1 MCGIAGITNSDQAID
16 LAIESMHHRG
26 PDAINAWQNTQV
38 ALGHVRLSILDPG
51 PRSNQPMHSHSD
63 KSVIVYNG
71 EVYNHRQLARK
82 WQLNLKT
89 TSDTEVVLEGFE
101 KYGVDILPQLEGMFS
116 FAVFNKESGEIC
128 VARDSVGIKPLY
140 YFYLGNQLGFASEL
154 KGIIPVFPAPLVISK
169 LAVDRYLT
177 KGFIPAPLSIYEH
190 IFKLMPGHYLLQS
203 KNGELTRRAYTNFD
217 SQIDAYVEKN
227 ERKVKDKL
235 RSLLMESVSAQLMSD
250 VPYGSFLSGGI
261 DSSIVSA
268 VAAHFSPKINT
279 FSIGI
284 KDNPVNE
291 LPYARQVA
299 NHIGATHHELV
310 IDERMALEKVYQ
322 IGQTYD
328 EPYADSSAM
337 PTLLLSEFAS
347 RHIKMALSGDGG
359 DELFMG
365 YGMYD
370 WANRLSSGPIKA
382 LRHPLATLLK
392 WHGKNPKAVD
402 LLNFDDDADVTN
414 HVFSQEMRLFS
425 EREKRSIYRHSL
437 AEDRHSA
444 DLKRILSPRERQ
456 SFFDLKSYLP
466 DDLLVKVDRASM
478 RYGLEVRVPLLNERL
493 VNFALNID
501 EQLKLRHGQKKYII
515 KQVLY
520 DFVPKAIFDRPKWG
534 FSIPLVK
541 WLADDLAFLVN
552 DYLNETVVE
561 EFGLVKFAEVKTLTE
576 RFKAGEKHLYNRVWL
591 LVVLHQWLLEVHL
604 KWKRP
609 AVNQVCCTG

>member
-1 MCGIAGITNSDQAID
+1 MCGIAGVTNSNEAVE
-16 LAIESMHHRG
+16 LAIRPMRHRG
-26 PDAINAWQNTQV
+26 PDASNVWQNAQV
-38 ALGHVRLSILDPG
+38 ALGHVRLSILDPS
-51 PRSNQPMHSHSD
+51 PRSNQPMHSGSG

-71 EVYNHRQLARK
+71 EVYNHRELARK
-82 WQLNLKT
+82 WRLNLQT

-101 KYGVDILPQLEGMFS
+101 KYGVDILPQLEGMFA
-116 FAVFNKESGEIC
+116 FAIYNKESGEIC
-128 VARDSVGIKPLY
+128 VVRDRVGIKPLY
-140 YFYLGNQLGFASEL
+140 YFFLDNQFGFASEL
-154 KGIIPVFPAPLVISK
+154 KGIIPVFPLPLVISK

-177 KGFIPAPLSIYEH
+177 KGYIPAPLSIYEH
-190 IFKLMPGHYLLQS
+190 IFKLMPGHYLLQG
-203 KNGELTRRAYTNFD
+203 KNGELTRRAYANFD
-217 SQIDAYVEKN
+217 KQIEAHVEKN
-227 ERKVKDKL
+227 ERQVKENL
-235 RSLLMESVSAQLMSD
+235 RTLLMDSVCAQLMSD

-268 VAAHFSPKINT
+268 IAAHCSPKINT

-299 NHIGATHHELV
+299 DHIGATHHELV

-322 IGQTYD
+322 IAQTYD
-328 EPYADSSAM
+328 EPYADSSAI

-370 WANRLSSGPIKA
+370 WANRLNSGPIKTF
-382 LRHPLATLLK
+382 RQPLAALLK

-402 LLNFDDDADVTN
+402 LLSFDNHIDVAN
-414 HVFSQEMRLFS
+414 HIFSQEMRLFS
-425 EREKRSIYRHSL
+425 EREKQSIYRYSQ
-437 AEDRHSA
+437 AEDHYNA
-444 DLKRILSPRERQ
+444 DLMRTLSPREKQ
-456 SFFDLKSYLP
+456 SFFDLKNYLP

-493 VNFALNID
+493 VKFALNVD
-501 EQLKLRHGQKKYII
+501 ENLKVRHRQKKYII

-541 WLADDLAFLVN
+541 WLYDDLSFLVD

-561 EFGLVKFAEVKTLTE
+561 EFGLVKFDEVKELVK
-576 RFKAGEKHLYNRVWL
+576 RFQAGEKHLYNRVWL
-591 LVVLHQWLLEVHL
+591 LVVLHQWLLEVHQ
-604 KWKRP
+604 KWHRA
-609 AVNQVCCTG
+609 AVNPVF

>member
-1 MCGIAGITNSDQAID
+1 MCGIAGITNSDQAIE
-16 LAIESMHHRG
+16 LAIESMRHRG
-26 PDAINAWQNTQV
+26 PDAINAWQNAQV

-51 PRSNQPMHSHSD
+51 SRSNQPMHSRSG

-71 EVYNHRQLARK
+71 EIYNHRRLARK

-101 KYGVDILPQLEGMFS
+101 KYGVDILPQLEGMFT
-116 FAVFNKESGEIC
+116 FAIFNQESGEIC
-128 VARDSVGIKPLY
+128 IARDSVGIKPLY
-140 YFYLGNQLGFASEL
+140 YFYLDNKLGFASEL
-154 KGIIPVFPAPLVISK
+154 KGIIPVFPLPFVISK

-190 IFKLMPGHYLLQS
+190 IFKLMPGHYLLQD
-203 KNGELTRRAYTNFD
+203 KNGELTRRAFANFD
-217 SQIDAYVEKN
+217 KQIEAHVEKN
-227 ERKVKDKL
+227 ERQVKESL
-235 RSLLMESVSAQLMSD
+235 RTLLMDYVSSQLMSD

-268 VAAHFSPKINT
+268 IAAHHSPGINT

-299 NHIGATHHELV
+299 DHIGTTHHELM

-322 IGQTYD
+322 IAQTYD
-328 EPYADSSAM
+328 EPYADSSAI

-370 WANRLSSGPIKA
+370 WADRLNSGPIKTF
-382 LRHPLATLLK
+382 RHPLAALLK

-402 LLNFDDDADVTN
+402 LLSFDGQVNVTN

-425 EREKRSIYRHSL
+425 EREKQSIYRYSL
-437 AEDRHSA
+437 AEDHHNTH
-444 DLKRILSPRERQ
+444 LKRTLSPREKQ

-501 EQLKLRHGQKKYII
+501 EQLKLKHGQKKYII

-541 WLADDLAFLVN
+541 WLYDDLSFLVR

-561 EFGLVKFAEVKTLTE
+561 EFGLVKFDEVKELTK
-576 RFKAGEKHLYNRVWL
+576 RFQAGEEHLYNRVWL
-591 LVVLHQWLLEVHL
+591 LVVLHQWLLEVHQ
-604 KWKRP
+604 KWKSA
-609 AVNQVCCTG
+609 AVNPVF

>member
-1 MCGIAGITNSDQAID
+1 MCGIAGITNSNEAVELAID
-16 LAIESMHHRG
+16 PMRHRG
-26 PDAINAWQNTQV
+26 PDATNVWQNAQV
-38 ALGHVRLSILDPG
+38 ALAHVRLSILDPS
-51 PRSNQPMHSHSD
+51 PRSNQPMHSCSG

-71 EVYNHRQLARK
+71 EVYNHRQLAKK
-82 WQLNLKT
+82 WQLNLQT

-101 KYGVDILPQLEGMFS
+101 KYGVDILPQLEGMFA
-116 FAVFNKESGEIC
+116 FAIYNKESGEIC
-128 VARDSVGIKPLY
+128 VVRDSVGIKPLY
-140 YFYLGNQLGFASEL
+140 YFFANNQLGFASEL
-154 KGIIPVFPAPLVISK
+154 KGIIPVFPLPLVISK

-190 IFKLMPGHYLLQS
+190 IFKLMPGHYLLQD
-203 KNGELTRRAYTNFD
+203 KNGELTRRAYANFD
-217 SQIDAYVEKN
+217 KQIEARTEKN
-227 ERKVKDKL
+227 ERYVKENL
-235 RSLLMESVSAQLMSD
+235 RTLLMDSVSSQLMSD

-268 VAAHFSPKINT
+268 IAAHHSPGINT
-279 FSIGI
+279 FAIGI

-299 NHIGATHHELV
+299 AHIGATHHELM

-322 IGQTYD
+322 IAQTYD
-328 EPYADSSAM
+328 EPYADSSAI

-370 WANRLSSGPIKA
+370 WAGRLSSGPIKTF
-382 LRHPLATLLK
+382 RHPLAALLK

-402 LLNFDDDADVTN
+402 LLSFDDQVNVTN

-425 EREKRSIYRHSL
+425 EREKQSIYRYAL
-437 AEDRHSA
+437 AEDRYNA
-444 DLKRILSPRERQ
+444 DLKRTLSPREKQ

-501 EQLKLRHGQKKYII
+501 EQLKLKHGQKKYII

-541 WLADDLAFLVN
+541 WLYDDLSFLVD
-552 DYLNETVVE
+552 DYLNETIVE
-561 EFGLVKFAEVKTLTE
+561 EFGLVQFDEVKELTK
-576 RFKAGEKHLYNRVWL
+576 RFQAGEKHLYNRVWL
-591 LVVLHQWLLEVHL
+591 LVVLHQWLLEVHQ
-604 KWKRP
+604 KWKRA
-609 AVNQVCCTG
+609 AVNPVF